1 MIDRDYDNFLN
12 IKVGI
17 NGNNMDIEIF
27 TQERVSKSKL
37 RFNLQKYEHTA
48 IYSDIM
54 KFFQSDELKK
64 IIFEDISKTIKEES
78 K

>member
-17 NGNNMDIEIF
+17 NGNNIDIEIF

-37 RFNLQKYEHTA
+37 KFNLQKYEHTV

-64 IIFEDISKTIKEES
+64 IIYEDISKTINNK
-78 K
+78 

>member
-17 NGNNMDIEIF
+17 NGNNIDIEIF

-37 RFNLQKYEHTA
+37 KFNLQKYEHTA

-64 IIFEDISKTIKEES
+64 IIYEDISKTINNK
-78 K
+78 

>member
-37 RFNLQKYEHTA
+37 RFNLQKYEHITT
-48 IYSDIM
+48 YSDIM
-54 KFFQSDELKK
+54 KFFQSDELNK

>member
-17 NGNNMDIEIF
+17 NGNNIDIEIF

-54 KFFQSDELKK
+54 KFFQSDKLKK
-64 IIFEDISKTIKEES
+64 IIYEDISKTINNK
-78 K
+78 

>member
-1 MIDRDYDNFLN
+1 MIDRNYDNFLN

-17 NGNNMDIEIF
+17 NGNNIDIEIF

-64 IIFEDISKTIKEES
+64 IIYEDISKTINNK
-78 K
+78 

>member
-17 NGNNMDIEIF
+17 NGNNMGIEIF

-37 RFNLQKYEHTA
+37 RFNLQKYEHIAT
-48 IYSDIM
+48 YSDII

>member
-17 NGNNMDIEIF
+17 NGNNIDIEIF

-37 RFNLQKYEHTA
+37 RFNLRKYEHTA

-64 IIFEDISKTIKEES
+64 IIYEDISKTINNK
-78 K
+78 

>member
-17 NGNNMDIEIF
+17 NGNNIDIEIF

-54 KFFQSDELKK
+54 RFFQSDELKK
-64 IIFEDISKTIKEES
+64 IIYEDISKTINNK
-78 K
+78 

>member
-48 IYSDIM
+48 TYSDIIE
-54 KFFQSDELKK
+54 FFQSDELKK
-64 IIFEDISKTIKEES
+64 IIFKDISKTIKEES

>member
-17 NGNNMDIEIF
+17 NGNNIDIEIF

-37 RFNLQKYEHTA
+37 IFNLQKYEHTA

-64 IIFEDISKTIKEES
+64 IIYEDISKTINNK
-78 K
+78 

>member
-27 TQERVSKSKL
+27 TQERVSKTKL
-37 RFNLQKYEHTA
+37 KFNLQKYEHTA

-54 KFFQSDELKK
+54 EFFKSDELKK
-64 IIFEDISKTIKEES
+64 IIYEDISKTINNK
-78 K
+78 